1 MTLGMQIPDAKR
13 KRETVRGTVVDNNDP
28 LQLRR
33 VRVQAPSIYGDAAT
47 EDLPWAMVDKISGNG
62 IGNSPDDG
70 TFGVMTI
77 GTAVWIEFQAD
88 DYGNDDHD
96 LPLVTAFD
104 ITQAVQKAEELVDYP
119 NRYGFKDKVGNLFY
133 VDRQTKEVQI
143 NLFTNKVTIH
153 VDQNGNIDF
162 TTQGNIN
169 QTVQGNVTQHVVGN
183 VTQQVDG
190 NLQQTING
198 TSQQTVKGAV
208 TMTFQQGATLNITG
222 NLSATIS
229 GTTTWN
235 NTGNVTLTTPT
246 ATLNGNLVVN
256 GSILASS
263 GITASGGNISA
274 SAGNISAG
282 SGDVSDSSGTL
293 SALRSAY
300 DAHKHTGVSSGSS
313 STGPTDH
320 PV

>member
-1 MTLGMQIPDAKR
+1 MTLGMGIPDAKR
-13 KRETVRGTVVDNNDP
+13 KRDTVRGTVVDNNDP

-33 VRVQAPSIYGDAAT
+33 VRVQCPSVYGDAAT
-47 EDLPWAMVDKISGNG
+47 TDLPWAMVDKISGNQ
-62 IGNSPDDG
+62 IGNSKDDG
-70 TFGVMTI
+70 TFGVMSI
-77 GTAVWIEFQAD
+77 GTAVWVEFQAD

-104 ITQAVQKAEELVDYP
+104 ITQAVQKAEELVNYP

-143 NLFTNKVTIH
+143 NLFTNMVTIH
-153 VDQNGNIDF
+153 VDQNGNITF

-183 VTQQVDG
+183 VQQQIDG
-190 NLQQTING
+190 TLQQTVNG
-198 TSQQTVKGAV
+198 SVNLTFKQGTTV
-208 TMTFQQGATLNITG
+208 NITG
-222 NLSATIS
+222 NLSATIT

-235 NTGNVTLTTPT
+235 NNGNVTLTTPT
-246 ATLNGNLVVN
+246 TTMNTNLVVN
-256 GSILASS
+256 GSILASN
-263 GITASGGNISA
+263 GITASGGNITS
-274 SAGNISAG
+274 SAG
-282 SGDVSDSSGTL
+282 SLSAPSGNVNDSSGSL

-300 DAHKHTGVSSGSS
+300 DAHKHPGVQSGGS
-313 STGPTDH
+313 STGSTDH